1 MSPVLSQYLQTLRI
15 LVKDPTQTPTKQQI
29 ACLIAII
36 ETMDQA
42 IRIEMDTNTDRS
54 VGVFYREV
62 LKRCDYLAQRDG
74 LQ

>member
-1 MSPVLSQYLQTLRI
+1 MSPVLDQYLQTLRI
-15 LVKDPTQTPTKQQI
+15 MVKDPTQTPSKDQVT
-29 ACLIAII
+29 CLIAII
-36 ETMDQA
+36 DIMDQA

-62 LKRCDYLAQRDG
+62 LKRCDYIAQRNG